1 MEQHQNP
8 RPRRRTTTKRKGSK
22 KSLWQQL
29 KSLWQQWPL
38 TSNIV
43 AYVLLFFGILVICY
57 IAMNLFTR
65 HGERLTVPDYLGE
78 NVRVAAPD
86 AKTHELEIII
96 SDSLYIPGYEGG
108 IIVDQIPRGG
118 AEVKSGRKVYVTIN
132 SFTQKMVRVP
142 YVAGRSLRQ
151 AKNMLETAGLTIDHL
166 EYAEDIATN
175 YVLAEFIDGAEILE
189 DSEMQAEMGS
199 GVVLRVG
206 VAPNDTSTAVPQV
219 IGRSLFEAKSKLWES
234 GLNIGEVIFE
244 EGMPALDRNRAKVY
258 QQSIL
263 PSEAVSYGKRV
274 SLHLTLDA
282 EKVESAVAECERRI
296 EEAIK
301 AKMEADSIAKAE
313 QRLLDSVANAE
324 KKSAP
329 QSEDNFFF

>member
-1 MEQHQNP
+1 M
-8 RPRRRTTTKRKGSK
+8 KRFWS
-22 KSLWQQL
+22 WL
-29 KSLWQQWPL
+29 KRHTILYHL
-38 TSNIV
+38 TVIALIFIGVAIV
-43 AYVLLFFGILVICY
+43 SFVAMAFG
-57 IAMNLFTR
+57 TR
-65 HGERLTVPDYLGE
+65 HSARRTVPDFVGLQL
-78 NVRVAAPD
+78 ND
-86 AKTHELEIII
+86 AEYFAERRDLNIIVN
-96 SDSLYIPGYEGG
+96 DSLHGSAYPGGVVLDQLPKGG
-108 IIVDQIPRGG
+108 VV
-118 AEVKSGRKVYVTIN
+118 VKPGRKIYVTIN
-132 SFTQKMVRVP
+132 SSRQRMVAVP

-189 DSEMQAEMGS
+189 DSEVQAEMGS

-219 IGRSLFEAKSKLWES
+219 VGRSLFEAKSKLWES

-296 EEAIK
+296 EEALK

-313 QRLLDSVANAE
+313 IGKSTRLNSSHV
-324 KKSAP
+324 
-329 QSEDNFFF
+329 F

>member
-1 MEQHQNP
+1 MALIFI
-8 RPRRRTTTKRKGSK
+8 G
-22 KSLWQQL
+22 
-29 KSLWQQWPL
+29 
-38 TSNIV
+38 V
-43 AYVLLFFGILVICY
+43 AIASFVAMAFG
-57 IAMNLFTR
+57 TR
-65 HGERLTVPDYLGE
+65 HSARRTVPDFVGLQL
-78 NVRVAAPD
+78 ND
-86 AKTHELEIII
+86 AVYFAERRDLNIIVN
-96 SDSLYIPGYEGG
+96 DSLHVSAYPGGVVLDQLPKGG
-108 IIVDQIPRGG
+108 VV
-118 AEVKSGRKVYVTIN
+118 VKPGRKIYVTIN
-132 SFTQKMVRVP
+132 SSRQRMVAVP

-296 EEAIK
+296 EEALK